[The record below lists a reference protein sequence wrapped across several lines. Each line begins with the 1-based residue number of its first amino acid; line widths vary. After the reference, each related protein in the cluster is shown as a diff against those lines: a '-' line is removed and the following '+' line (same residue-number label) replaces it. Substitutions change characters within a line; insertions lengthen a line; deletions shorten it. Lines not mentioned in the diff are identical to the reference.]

1 MLPTHNMQT
10 KTALIMSLIAASMV
24 IALAAILATPAL
36 AEPKEKT
43 TTKGLSTADNA
54 IHNSQQGTGF
64 VSKADIEFHTG
75 TGQAGILCQQLLS
88 PKIISQCCF

>member
-24 IALAAILATPAL
+24 IALATILATPAL

-43 TTKGLSTADNA
+43 TTKILSTADNA

-64 VSKADIEFHTG
+64 VIKADIEFHTG
-75 TGQAGILCQQLLS
+75 TGQAGFCVS
-88 PKIISQCCF
+88 NFCPPR